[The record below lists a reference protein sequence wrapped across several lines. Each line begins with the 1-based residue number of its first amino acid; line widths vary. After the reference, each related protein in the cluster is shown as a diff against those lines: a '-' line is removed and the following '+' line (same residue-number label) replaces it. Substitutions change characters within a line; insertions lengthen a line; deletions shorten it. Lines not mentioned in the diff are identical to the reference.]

1 MKVELKLYKTFD
13 ADLISLNSNGIS
25 ISALIKTALY
35 SYARGEITRFYV
47 PECKPFE
54 LDGRKR
60 FIHIATNI
68 DDPVSIDFLKH
79 QLKPRQRAAFLR
91 TLLRECLVTQQ
102 LGAFLKNDAWIA
114 RETARMQKIDASTMK
129 NAVELKFEERKH
141 DYISKILKPAGGAK
155 TSPIAAIKSDDES
168 RPIHVKNSFGDV
180 SDLAISKEKKEEMI
194 RQTSA
199 AAPAAKK
206 VIEPAAEPKV
216 EQPAQEDGAKL
227 LEPTTDTVKYSDGTS
242 EEVNG
247 FDVPVPALD
256 KEFALALIGTK
267 GKWYDHKVSV
277 SNPVKAE

>member
-35 SYARGEITRFYV
+35 NYARGEITRFYV

-60 FIHIATNI
+60 FIHIAANI
-68 DDPVSIDFLKH
+68 DDTVSIDFLRH

-114 RETARMQKIDASTMK
+114 KETARIQGIDVSAIE

-155 TSPIAAIKSDDES
+155 TPPIATIKSDDES
-168 RPIHVKNSFGDV
+168 KPIHVKNSFGDI

-194 RQTSA
+194 KQTSA
-199 AAPAAKK
+199 AAPSAKE
-206 VIEPAAEPKV
+206 VIEPAAEPEV
-216 EQPAQEDGAKL
+216 EHPVQKEVIETTPIPEDELPFAGVNESKSFFD
-227 LEPTTDTVKYSDGTS
+227 EDDEDEDDPTLDDDLFATFQGFM
-242 EEVNG
+242 NG
-247 FDVPVPALD
+247 
-256 KEFALALIGTK
+256 
-267 GKWYDHKVSV
+267 
-277 SNPVKAE
+277 

>member
-155 TSPIAAIKSDDES
+155 TSPITAIKSDDES

-199 AAPAAKK
+199 AAPATKK

-216 EQPAQEDGAKL
+216 EQPAQEEATETASIPEDELPFAGVNESKSFFD
-227 LEPTTDTVKYSDGTS
+227 EDDEDEEDPTLDDDLFATFQ
-242 EEVNG
+242 G
-247 FDVPVPALD
+247 FM
-256 KEFALALIGTK
+256 K
-267 GKWYDHKVSV
+267 G
-277 SNPVKAE
+277 

>member
-54 LDGRKR
+54 LDGRRR

-114 RETARMQKIDASTMK
+114 RETARMQKIDVSTMK

-155 TSPIAAIKSDDES
+155 APSTATIKSDGES

-199 AAPAAKK
+199 AAPAKEVVK
-206 VIEPAAEPKV
+206 PAAEPKV
-216 EQPAQEDGAKL
+216 EQPAQEEATETASIPEDELPFAGVN
-227 LEPTTDTVKYSDGTS
+227 ESRSFFDEDDEDEEDPTLDDDLFATFQ
-242 EEVNG
+242 G
-247 FDVPVPALD
+247 FM
-256 KEFALALIGTK
+256 K
-267 GKWYDHKVSV
+267 G
-277 SNPVKAE
+277 

>member
-35 SYARGEITRFYV
+35 NYARGEITRFYV

-68 DDPVSIDFLKH
+68 DDAVSIDFLKH

-91 TLLRECLVTQQ
+91 TLLRECLITQQ

-114 RETARMQKIDASTMK
+114 KETARMQEIDASAIE

-141 DYISKILKPAGGAK
+141 DYISKILKPAGEAK
-155 TSPIAAIKSDDES
+155 APSIATIKSDDES
-168 RPIHVKNSFGDV
+168 KPIHVKNSFGDV

-194 RQTSA
+194 RQTATATPST
-199 AAPAAKK
+199 KE
-206 VIEPAAEPKV
+206 VIEPVAEPIKEI
-216 EQPAQEDGAKL
+216 EQPVQ
-227 LEPTTDTVKYSDGTS
+227 
-242 EEVNG
+242 EEVVETAPIPEDELPFAGVNENKSFFDEDDEDEDDPTLDDDLFATFKGFMNG
-247 FDVPVPALD
+247 
-256 KEFALALIGTK
+256 
-267 GKWYDHKVSV
+267 
-277 SNPVKAE
+277 

>member
-35 SYARGEITRFYV
+35 NYARGEITRFYV

-60 FIHIATNI
+60 FIHIAANI
-68 DDPVSIDFLKH
+68 DDTVSIDFLKH

-91 TLLRECLVTQQ
+91 TLLRECLITQQ

-114 RETARMQKIDASTMK
+114 KETARAQEVDTSTMR
-129 NAVELKFEERKH
+129 NVVELKFEERKH

-155 TSPIAAIKSDDES
+155 TPSVATIKPDGES

-180 SDLAISKEKKEEMI
+180 SDLAISKKKKEEMI
-194 RQTSA
+194 KQTSA
-199 AAPAAKK
+199 AAIPTKE
-206 VIEPAAEPKV
+206 VIEPAAEPKA
-216 EQPAQEDGAKL
+216 EQPVQKEAIETA
-227 LEPTTDTVKYSDGTS
+227 
-242 EEVNG
+242 
-247 FDVPVPALD
+247 PVPEDELPFAGVNENKSFFDEDDEDEDDPTLD
-256 KEFALALIGTK
+256 DDLFATFQGFMK
-267 GKWYDHKVSV
+267 G
-277 SNPVKAE
+277 

>member
-35 SYARGEITRFYV
+35 NYARGEITRFYV

-60 FIHIATNI
+60 FIHIAANI
-68 DDPVSIDFLKH
+68 DDTVSIDFLKH

-91 TLLRECLVTQQ
+91 TLLRECLITQQ

-114 RETARMQKIDASTMK
+114 KETARAQEVDTSTMR
-129 NAVELKFEERKH
+129 NVVELKFEERKH

-155 TSPIAAIKSDDES
+155 TPSVATIKPDGES
-168 RPIHVKNSFGDV
+168 KPIHVKNSFGDV

-194 RQTSA
+194 KQTSVA
-199 AAPAAKK
+199 TPIKE
-206 VIEPAAEPKV
+206 VIEPAAEPKA
-216 EQPAQEDGAKL
+216 EQPVQKEAIEA
-227 LEPTTDTVKYSDGTS
+227 
-242 EEVNG
+242 
-247 FDVPVPALD
+247 VPVPEDELPFAEVNENKSFFDEDDEDEDDPALD
-256 KEFALALIGTK
+256 DDLFATFQGFMK
-267 GKWYDHKVSV
+267 G
-277 SNPVKAE
+277 

>member
-35 SYARGEITRFYV
+35 NYARGEITRFYV

-60 FIHIATNI
+60 FIHIAANI
-68 DDPVSIDFLKH
+68 DDTVSIDFLKH

-91 TLLRECLVTQQ
+91 TLLRECLITQQ

-114 RETARMQKIDASTMK
+114 KETARAQEIDTSTMR
-129 NAVELKFEERKH
+129 NVVELKFEERKH

-155 TSPIAAIKSDDES
+155 TPSVATIKPDGES
-168 RPIHVKNSFGDV
+168 KPIHVKNSFGDV

-194 RQTSA
+194 KQTSVA
-199 AAPAAKK
+199 ATPTKE
-206 VIEPAAEPKV
+206 VIEPAAGPKA
-216 EQPAQEDGAKL
+216 EQPVQEEAIETAPVPEDELPFA
-227 LEPTTDTVKYSDGTS
+227 
-242 EEVNG
+242 EVNENKSFFDEDDEDEDDPTLDDDLFATFQG
-247 FDVPVPALD
+247 FM
-256 KEFALALIGTK
+256 K
-267 GKWYDHKVSV
+267 G
-277 SNPVKAE
+277 

>member
-35 SYARGEITRFYV
+35 NYARGEITRFYV

-60 FIHIATNI
+60 FIHIAANI
-68 DDPVSIDFLKH
+68 DDTVSIDFLKH

-91 TLLRECLVTQQ
+91 TLLRECLITQQ

-114 RETARMQKIDASTMK
+114 KETARVQEVDTSTMR
-129 NAVELKFEERKH
+129 NVVELKFEERKH

-155 TSPIAAIKSDDES
+155 TPSVATIKPDGESKPI
-168 RPIHVKNSFGDV
+168 RVKNSFGDV

-194 RQTSA
+194 KQTSA
-199 AAPAAKK
+199 ATPTKE
-206 VIEPAAEPKV
+206 VIEPAAGPKA
-216 EQPAQEDGAKL
+216 EQPVQEEAIETAPVPEDELPFAG
-227 LEPTTDTVKYSDGTS
+227 
-242 EEVNG
+242 VNENKSF
-247 FDVPVPALD
+247 FDEDDEDDPALD
-256 KEFALALIGTK
+256 DDLFATFQGFMK
-267 GKWYDHKVSV
+267 G
-277 SNPVKAE
+277 

>member
-35 SYARGEITRFYV
+35 NYARGEITRFYV

-60 FIHIATNI
+60 FIHIAANI
-68 DDPVSIDFLKH
+68 DDTVSIDFLKH

-91 TLLRECLVTQQ
+91 TLLRECLITQQ

-114 RETARMQKIDASTMK
+114 KETARAQEVDTSTMR
-129 NAVELKFEERKH
+129 NVVELKFEERKH

-155 TSPIAAIKSDDES
+155 TPSVATIKPDGES

-194 RQTSA
+194 KQTSA
-199 AAPAAKK
+199 AATPAKE
-206 VIEPAAEPKV
+206 VIEPAAEPKA
-216 EQPAQEDGAKL
+216 EQPVQKEAIETA
-227 LEPTTDTVKYSDGTS
+227 
-242 EEVNG
+242 
-247 FDVPVPALD
+247 PVPEDELPFAGVNENKSFFDEDDEDEDDPTLD
-256 KEFALALIGTK
+256 NDLFATFQGFMK
-267 GKWYDHKVSV
+267 G
-277 SNPVKAE
+277 